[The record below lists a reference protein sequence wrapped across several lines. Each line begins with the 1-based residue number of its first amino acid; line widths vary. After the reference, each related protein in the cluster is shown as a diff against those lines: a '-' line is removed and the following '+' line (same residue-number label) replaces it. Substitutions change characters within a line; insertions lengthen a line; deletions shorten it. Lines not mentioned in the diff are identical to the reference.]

1 MNKVPVSLSN
11 RHIHL
16 KKEDVKALFGKD
28 ELTFKSD
35 LSQPGQY
42 ACEEQVEIVG
52 PKGSIGKVRILGP
65 TRDDTQVE
73 ILTGDCFK
81 LGIMAPIRE
90 SGKIEDTP
98 GCKLVGPNGEVEIN
112 EGVIVA
118 SRHIHM
124 NEEEAKEFGLKDK
137 DTVKVKVGG
146 DRGLVFENV
155 LVRVSPKFAL
165 DMHID
170 SEEGNAAGV
179 GRKGGEGEVI
189 K

>member
-1 MNKVPVSLSN
+1 MNKIPVSLSN

-16 KKEDVKALFGKD
+16 KKEDVKTLFGKD
-28 ELTFKSD
+28 DLTYKSD
-35 LSQPGQY
+35 LSQPGQF
-42 ACEEQVEIVG
+42 ACEEQVVIVG
-52 PKGSIGKVRILGP
+52 PKGSIDKVRILGP
-65 TRDDTQVE
+65 VRPDSQVE

-90 SGKIEDTP
+90 SGKIEGTP
-98 GCKLVGPNGEVEIN
+98 GCKLVGPAGEVELSN
-112 EGVIVA
+112 GVIVA

-124 NEEEAKEFGLKDK
+124 SEDDAKQFGVKDK
-137 DTVKVKVGG
+137 DIVKVKIGG

-179 GRKGGEGEVI
+179 DRKGGEGEIV

>member
-1 MNKVPVSLSN
+1 MKIPVSLSN

-16 KKEDVKALFGKD
+16 KQEDVKKLFGKE

-52 PKGSIGKVRILGP
+52 PKGSIGRVRILGP
-65 TRDDTQVE
+65 TRPESQVE
-73 ILTGDCFK
+73 ILTGDTFK
-81 LGIMAPIRE
+81 LGIAAPIRE
-90 SGKIEDTP
+90 SGQIEGTP
-98 GCKLVGPNGEVEIN
+98 GCKLVGPNGEVELDK
-112 EGVIVA
+112 GVIVA

-124 NEEEAKEFGLKDK
+124 SDKEAEQFGVKDK
-137 DTVKVKVGG
+137 DIVSVKVDGA
-146 DRGLVFENV
+146 RGLVFNNV
-155 LVRVSPKFAL
+155 LIRVSPKFAL

-179 GRKGGEGEVI
+179 DRKGGEGEI
-189 K
+189 IS

>member
-1 MNKVPVSLSN
+1 MKKIPVSLSN

-16 KKEDVKALFGKD
+16 KKEDVAALFGKE

-65 TRDDTQVE
+65 TRPDSQVE
-73 ILTGDCFK
+73 ILAGDCFK

-90 SGKIEDTP
+90 SGKIEGTP
-98 GCKLVGPNGEVEIN
+98 GCKLVGPAGEVELKN
-112 EGVIVA
+112 GVIVA

-124 NEEEAKEFGLKDK
+124 SEDDAKEFSLKDK
-137 DTVKVKVGG
+137 DIVSVKIEGQRALTF
-146 DRGLVFENV
+146 DNV

-179 GRKGGEGEVI
+179 DRKGGLGEII